1 MYAVETAK
9 MSSKGQLVIPEVFR
23 KSYGWNAGMTIL
35 MVGTGSGVVLQPLSV
50 PSDEQVD
57 ATIRA
62 AAPAVMDVERRL
74 KKAKRELA
82 ALDKLGIS
90 LPVGVEKSE
99 RTRSRR
105 AEKHARTQTAQR
117 GDGLDFRR
125 IQGGRPDGRRG
136 GGRTQPGDAVL

>member
-35 MVGTGSGVVLQPLSV
+35 MVGTGSGVVLQPLTV

-62 AAPAVMDVERRL
+62 AAPAVRDVERRL
-74 KKAKRELA
+74 KKAKRDLA

-90 LPVGVEKSE
+90 LPVDIETKE
-99 RTRSRR
+99 QTRSRR
-105 AEKHARTQTAQR
+105 AEKYA
-117 GDGLDFRR
+117 
-125 IQGGRPDGRRG
+125 
-136 GGRTQPGDAVL
+136 

>member
-9 MSSKGQLVIPEVFR
+9 RSSRGQLVIPEVFR

-35 MVGTGSGVVLQPLSV
+35 MVGTGSGVVLQPLTV
-50 PSDEQVD
+50 PSDEQVN

-82 ALDKLGIS
+82 ALDKLGLS
-90 LPVGVEKSE
+90 LPVDVEKSE

-105 AEKHARTQTAQR
+105 AEKYA
-117 GDGLDFRR
+117 
-125 IQGGRPDGRRG
+125 
-136 GGRTQPGDAVL
+136 

>member
-9 MSSKGQLVIPEVFR
+9 LSSKGQLVVPEVFR

-35 MVGTGSGVVLQPLSV
+35 MVGTGSGVVLQPLTV
-50 PSDEQVD
+50 PSDEQVNE
-57 ATIRA
+57 TIRA
-62 AAPAVMDVERRL
+62 AAPAVIDVERRL

-90 LPVGVEKSE
+90 LPVDVEESE

-105 AEKHARTQTAQR
+105 AEKYA
-117 GDGLDFRR
+117 
-125 IQGGRPDGRRG
+125 
-136 GGRTQPGDAVL
+136 

>member
-35 MVGTGSGVVLQPLSV
+35 MVGTGSGVVLQPLTV
-50 PSDEQVD
+50 PSDEQVN

-82 ALDKLGIS
+82 ALDKLGLS
-90 LPVGVEKSE
+90 LPVDVEKSE

-105 AEKHARTQTAQR
+105 AEKYA
-117 GDGLDFRR
+117 
-125 IQGGRPDGRRG
+125 
-136 GGRTQPGDAVL
+136 

>member
-35 MVGTGSGVVLQPLSV
+35 MVGTGSGVVLQPLTV
-50 PSDEQVD
+50 PSDEQVN

-62 AAPAVMDVERRL
+62 AAPAVRDVERRL

-90 LPVGVEKSE
+90 LPVDVEKSE

-105 AEKHARTQTAQR
+105 AEKYA
-117 GDGLDFRR
+117 
-125 IQGGRPDGRRG
+125 
-136 GGRTQPGDAVL
+136 